1 MKVAKDIENDSN
13 GIFITA
19 QTILKEEYIS
29 RINELNYEFIY
40 IIIEKE
46 ENYERNI
53 ENKERIDKTYKE
65 NKDKVKNLFNK
76 VKRDKKLEYTEIKDL
91 VVEANKLSNDMEIL
105 DLLNMVRTV
114 DEYTYSHSLNV
125 SILANMFSNWL
136 DFDDRNRIMITL
148 SGLLHDIGKARV
160 PDKILNKPDTLTP
173 EEFKEMKKHTI
184 YGYEMIQNINE
195 IPGEV
200 KKAVISHHEHFNG
213 EGYPF
218 QFKSNKI
225 PLFGRIIAIVDS
237 FDAITANR
245 VYKSKSSPF
254 RAIEIFVQ
262 EEVTHFDPGLK
273 EVFLDHIPNYFIREN
288 VILNDGRMAEIVY
301 INPFK
306 PESPIVKIF
315 DQYVDLAKESSLKIK
330 ELF

>member
-1 MKVAKDIENDSN
+1 MVILLTSNKIRSVKTKVENLQPGMKVAKDIENDSN

-136 DFDDRNRIMITL
+136 DFDDR
-148 SGLLHDIGKARV
+148 
-160 PDKILNKPDTLTP
+160 
-173 EEFKEMKKHTI
+173 
-184 YGYEMIQNINE
+184 
-195 IPGEV
+195 
-200 KKAVISHHEHFNG
+200 
-213 EGYPF
+213 
-218 QFKSNKI
+218 
-225 PLFGRIIAIVDS
+225 
-237 FDAITANR
+237 
-245 VYKSKSSPF
+245 
-254 RAIEIFVQ
+254 
-262 EEVTHFDPGLK
+262 
-273 EVFLDHIPNYFIREN
+273 
-288 VILNDGRMAEIVY
+288 MAEIVY